1 MKRLM
6 KNELEGVKP
15 FNDFWFIN
23 CYYHQLIAGLSCLG
37 IKKEGILLSRL
48 LMSGRQFTTLRHE
61 EISDKSGEKYLGYR
75 NRRCNINEK
84 SLIKHVDC
92 GRPII
97 AGVDCFY
104 LESRADT
111 YEKVHAPHF
120 ILIYGYDLV
129 TREINVVD
137 HDYENSYLF
146 KKKKISLDNLLEA
159 NRQYRKKGKKGF
171 FTCRALS
178 KKNQKKCRLIYFTN
192 KEKILLWRKN
202 SEENLFELK
211 RLFTEDRQNLCDK
224 AFLITEYLEKMRTQ
238 FLCVTCLE
246 RVKENEDFSVTSSEL
261 FQGYSN
267 LLSLFWKMTKQ
278 HDFEYAVNH
287 LEAILRK
294 IDFILEREKRFFEWF
309 PRCCNEKA

>member
-120 ILIYGYDLV
+120 ILVYGYDLV
-129 TREINVVD
+129 T
-137 HDYENSYLF
+137 
-146 KKKKISLDNLLEA
+146 
-159 NRQYRKKGKKGF
+159 QYRKKGKKGF

>member
-1 MKRLM
+1 
-6 KNELEGVKP
+6 
-15 FNDFWFIN
+15 
-23 CYYHQLIAGLSCLG
+23 
-37 IKKEGILLSRL
+37 
-48 LMSGRQFTTLRHE
+48 MSGRQFTTLRHE

-120 ILIYGYDLV
+120 ILVYGYDLV

-238 FLCVTCLE
+238 
-246 RVKENEDFSVTSSEL
+246 K
-261 FQGYSN
+261 
-267 LLSLFWKMTKQ
+267 
-278 HDFEYAVNH
+278 
-287 LEAILRK
+287 RK
-294 IDFILEREKRFFEWF
+294 KIPQIQQT
-309 PRCCNEKA
+309 PRK